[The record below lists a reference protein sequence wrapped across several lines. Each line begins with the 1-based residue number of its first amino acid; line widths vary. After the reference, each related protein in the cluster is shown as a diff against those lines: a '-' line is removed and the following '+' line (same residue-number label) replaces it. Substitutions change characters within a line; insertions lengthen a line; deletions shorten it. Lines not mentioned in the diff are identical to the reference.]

1 MLALNVDISGN
12 KGRTNLVHLS
22 FENSGSKLSNGRR
35 NISVSVLV
43 KEIYPILQSLCKS
56 EGCNNFS
63 EKSQC
68 SMGYISRTKKATEIS
83 HPPLES
89 PDPKLSR
96 DRWLISVTLFIPE
109 LLAFKLSYVICFLQF
124 YSKKVQNVKVWHF
137 KGFFSL
143 KKIQIVL

>member
-1 MLALNVDISGN
+1 MRGKLCDGKFEKVLLRCGNVPLYMPNVHIFISYKGCCKKNEMLALNVDISGN

-22 FENSGSKLSNGRR
+22 FESSGSKLSNGRR

-68 SMGYISRTKKATEIS
+68 SMGYISGTKKATEIF

-89 PDPKLSR
+89 PNPKLSG
-96 DRWLISVTLFIPE
+96 DR
-109 LLAFKLSYVICFLQF
+109 
-124 YSKKVQNVKVWHF
+124 
-137 KGFFSL
+137 
-143 KKIQIVL
+143 